1 VSDYTRQL
9 REFAQ
14 LNSAMGTLDS
24 LPSSLARYWA
34 LDRDVTGE
42 LIQEQEI
49 RAEQAPLTRGPTG
62 RAVSRV
68 EEEQAALSQRVT
80 DLLCRENTGPTSK
93 RQAVIQ
99 RRGDQ
104 AEQRGEAREARLEE
118 RFARL
123 NPEFGVLP
131 SRTDPQQH
139 RFAQGRER
147 ALALGSR
154 VHLAEAHENTGS
166 PELAA
171 WQVRERALRAGRLG
185 RDQQPAERRAVER
198 VRAGAE
204 R

>member
-1 VSDYTRQL
+1 MSDYTQQL

-14 LNSAMGTLDS
+14 LNPAMGTLDP

-34 LDRDVTGE
+34 SDRDVTGE
-42 LIQEQEI
+42 LIQEQDI
-49 RAEQAPLTRGPTG
+49 RAEQTPLTQGPTG
-62 RAVSRV
+62 RAVSRAD
-68 EEEQAALSQRVT
+68 EEQAALSQRVT
-80 DLLCRENTGPTSK
+80 DSLYRENTGPASK
-93 RQAVIQ
+93 RHAIIQ

-104 AEQRGEAREARLEE
+104 AEQRGEAHEARLEE

-139 RFAQGRER
+139 RFAHGRER

-154 VHLAEAHENTGS
+154 VHLAEARENTGS

-171 WQVRERALRAGRLG
+171 WMIRERALRAGRPA
-185 RDQQPAERRAVER
+185 RDQQHPAE
-198 VRAGAE
+198 RAGAE